1 MSYDLAALSRRWFV
15 EVWNRRNVGV
25 IDELTGTPF
34 LIHGLSEDRQL
45 RDNKDDF
52 RRFHAM
58 FTGAFPDLKVTVED
72 VLVDGDRSAVRLSF
86 TGTHMGPQ
94 LGIAPTGRRF
104 NATAIVIIRWQDGK
118 IVEGWNEFDA
128 DGMMKQLTATTPM
141 QLRV

>member
-25 IDELTGTPF
+25 IDELAGTPF
-34 LIHGLSEDRQL
+34 VIHGLSEDRQI
-45 RDNKDDF
+45 RDNKDHF
-52 RRFHAM
+52 RQFHAM

-72 VLVDGDRSAVRLSF
+72 VLVDGDRSAIRLSF
-86 TGTHMGPQ
+86 TGTHMGPH
-94 LGIAPTGRRF
+94 LGITPTGRRF

-128 DGMMKQLTATTPM
+128 DGMMKQLTAAPM